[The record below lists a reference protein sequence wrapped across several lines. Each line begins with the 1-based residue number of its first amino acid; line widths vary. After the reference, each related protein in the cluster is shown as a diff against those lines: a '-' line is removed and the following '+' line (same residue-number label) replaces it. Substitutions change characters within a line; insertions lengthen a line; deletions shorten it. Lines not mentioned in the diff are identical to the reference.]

1 MTQDEERLI
10 KPPIEPI
17 TSGRVFRPSNA
28 FLYKK
33 MLKVGAVIV
42 FIWLAIRVLFIGF
55 DNPWFLEIAL
65 AALEPL
71 ELLVIVGWETTSLI
85 YIIATTVFFA
95 LGSVYSFIYVRKIE
109 YSAIGWSGDA
119 IPEIY
124 SRKGI
129 INITK
134 RHLPFRTV
142 VNVRTRR
149 GLFDR
154 LFRIGTVLIETAGG
168 STGTQATGLAALI
181 IQRLT
186 SDASEERIEG
196 ITFHE
201 ELRDFILR
209 EMRVFGRTPAIRI
222 PSGRARRMRRVLN
235 RETLDAFKEIRDIL
249 REQSS
254 KGNFKRQTG
263 EL

>member
-1 MTQDEERLI
+1 MTQDAERLI

-33 MLKVGAVIV
+33 MLKVGTVIV
-42 FIWLAIRVLFIGF
+42 FIWLALRTLFIGF
-55 DNPWFLEIAL
+55 DNPLFLEIAL
-65 AALEPL
+65 AALKPL
-71 ELLVIVGWETTSLI
+71 EILVIIGWETASRI
-85 YIIATTVFFA
+85 YVIAAAVFFA

-124 SRKGI
+124 SRRGI

-168 STGTQATGLAALI
+168 STGSQATGLAALAFRI
-181 IQRLT
+181 LT
-186 SDASEERIEG
+186 SDAAEERIEG
-196 ITFHE
+196 IMFHE

-209 EMRVFGRTPAIRI
+209 EMRAFGKAPTIHM
-222 PSGRARRMRRVLN
+222 PSRRNRRRNRVLN
-235 RETLDAFKEIRDIL
+235 RETLNAFVEIRDALIEQTNTREL
-249 REQSS
+249 RKHS
-254 KGNFKRQTG
+254 G

>member
-1 MTQDEERLI
+1 MAQEEERLI

-17 TSGRVFRPSNA
+17 TSGRVFRPTNA

-33 MLKVGAVIV
+33 MAKVGTIIV
-42 FIWLAIRVLFIGF
+42 FTWLAIRVLFIGF

-65 AALEPL
+65 AAFEPL
-71 ELLVIVGWETTSLI
+71 EILTIIGWETASLI
-85 YIIATTVFFA
+85 YIIAAAVFFA
-95 LGSVYSFIYVRKIE
+95 LGSVYSFIYVRRIE

-129 INITK
+129 LNITK

-168 STGTQATGLAALI
+168 STGTQATGLAALV

-209 EMRVFGRTPAIRI
+209 EMRAFGRTPAKHM
-222 PSGRARRMRRVLN
+222 PSKRTRRGYRVLN
-235 RETLDAFKEIRDIL
+235 RETLDAFIEIRDVL
-249 REQSS
+249 KERSCT
-254 KGNFKRQTG
+254 GNA
-263 EL
+263 EV

>member
-10 KPPIEPI
+10 RPPIEPI
-17 TSGRVFRPSNA
+17 TSGRMFRPSNA

-33 MLKVGAVIV
+33 MLKVGTVIA
-42 FIWLAIRVLFIGF
+42 FIWLAIRVLFIGL
-55 DNPWFLEIAL
+55 DSPWFLEIAL
-65 AALEPL
+65 AAFEPL
-71 ELLVIVGWETTSLI
+71 EILTIIGWETASLI
-85 YIIATTVFFA
+85 YIIAAAVFFA
-95 LGSVYSFIYVRKIE
+95 LGSIYSFVYVRRIE

-149 GLFDR
+149 GPFDR

-168 STGTQATGLAALI
+168 STVAQATGLAALV

-201 ELRDFILR
+201 ELRDFILG
-209 EMRVFGRTPAIRI
+209 EMRAFGRTPAKHM
-222 PSGRARRMRRVLN
+222 PSKRTRRGNRVLN
-235 RETLDAFKEIRDIL
+235 RETLDAFIEIRNVL
-249 REQSS
+249 RARSHTRGV
-254 KGNFKRQTG
+254 KV
-263 EL
+263 

>member
-1 MTQDEERLI
+1 MTQEEERLI

-33 MLKVGAVIV
+33 MLKVGTVIV
-42 FIWLAIRVLFIGF
+42 LIWLAIRVLFIGL
-55 DNPWFLEIAL
+55 DNPLFLEIAL
-65 AALEPL
+65 ATLEPL
-71 ELLVIVGWETTSLI
+71 ELLVIASWETTSQI
-85 YIIATTVFFA
+85 YIIAATVFFA

-142 VNVRTRR
+142 VNVWTRR

-168 STGTQATGLAALI
+168 STGAQATGLAALI
-181 IQRLT
+181 VQRL
-186 SDASEERIEG
+186 ASNAAEERIEG

-209 EMRVFGRTPAIRI
+209 EMRAFGRTPAVHMPSRRIR
-222 PSGRARRMRRVLN
+222 RRNRVLN
-235 RETLDAFKEIRDIL
+235 RETLNAFIEIRDALIEQTNTRKL
-249 REQSS
+249 RKHS
-254 KGNFKRQTG
+254 G